1 MIYPK
6 ILAILDIQTCNYVN
20 YKGEIHMKR
29 IMQSTLALAIA
40 MTFSVAT
47 VKAQELEEIIVTAT
61 KKEESLQ
68 DISVSVT
75 VIDGELIEKAAVNSL
90 QDLGRYIPNFSVSEN
105 AISTIATM
113 RGISIGSNQ
122 SFEQS
127 VGLFVDGVHM
137 PKGRQFRTGMFDVER
152 VEVLRGPQGTLFGK
166 NTLTG
171 AINVVSAK
179 PVIGGDEISGR
190 ISTAITDQ
198 DSGTEIEGYLNIP
211 MSDSFAVRLSFQD
224 RDNDGL
230 IKNLYNNSTG
240 PSADET
246 MLRLS
251 ASYQPNDDLRI
262 DFKHTDGEH
271 IRTGSTSTPW
281 TFDAALPPTP
291 TAALG
296 FAVMGQVYPGYALA
310 VGTGN
315 QFTDENLG
323 FGTTQVLGNNPQ
335 GTDTNT
341 QDTSL
346 NISLDMENDMNLSL
360 VVGHSAYDYVDGLD
374 ADYGPLVLVSRDDWS
389 EFDKDSIEIR
399 LSSDQSKSV
408 RWTAG
413 LYWDSQMQ
421 DIDREV
427 HIDGNLGGVGNTLF
441 AAGILPAPTIL
452 ALTAAQATGAGLVNP
467 LPMPITLSTGVTY
480 MPGAPLI
487 GNGTCEVGP
496 IVTATLAAI
505 GQNQVFPPC
514 YFQSMFNQIGRLSNW
529 TQDTDSKAI
538 FAQVSMDIGD
548 DMELIMGARYVRE
561 RKAIDADVCVSQDT
575 LGISNCAGTTTA
587 PYPVV
592 QAILAGLY
600 DTHAHEFYDIQRES
614 DHWLPSIQ
622 IEKRLDDSNMVY
634 MSYNQGYKSGGF
646 NAAEDQ
652 NPEFKSVNGA
662 AVPQRTIPGIGFEYD
677 DETAQSFEIGGKHTL
692 ASNLRLNWAA
702 AHANYD
708 DQQVSTFQGTGFVV
722 GNAATSIVNTI
733 ELDLLWQ
740 ATENLRVA
748 VAAAWLDPKYD
759 EFTTGA
765 CTENQLAYFRALAGA
780 ANGYDAKKLTSA
792 VYGQNVVTPDGACK
806 VVWNGAGAYS
816 GGNQDL
822 SNRWNGSAKHSGSVI
837 MDYSDTLASGLEIFA
852 SVDMQFSD
860 TFISTGDL
868 DPIDTQEKL
877 KLFNAR
883 IGVRGES
890 WEMMV
895 YGNNLTDEIFAFGHY
910 DTPLLAGGHHIYQ
923 GPTKLVGARFTYD
936 F

>member
-40 MTFSVAT
+40 MTFSVGT

-68 DISVSVT
+68 DIAVSVT
-75 VIDGELIEKAAVNSL
+75 VIDGELIEKAAVNTL

-171 AINVVSAK
+171 AINVISAK
-179 PVIGGDEISGR
+179 PVIGADDISGR
-190 ISTAITDQ
+190 VSVAASDE
-198 DSGTEIEGYLNIP
+198 DSGTEIEGHLNIP
-211 MSDSFAVRLSFQD
+211 LSDAFAVRLSWQD
-224 RDNDGL
+224 RDNDGY
-230 IKNLYNNSTG
+230 IQNLYNGSTG
-240 PSADET
+240 PTADET

-281 TFDAALPPTP
+281 TFDQAMPPTP
-291 TAALG
+291 TSGLG
-296 FAVMGQVYPGYALA
+296 FAVMGLIYPGYAQA

-335 GTDTNT
+335 GTVTNT

-346 NISLDMENDMNLSL
+346 NISLDMENDMNLS
-360 VVGHSAYDYVDGLD
+360 VVIGHSAYDYVDGLD

-389 EFDKDSIEIR
+389 EYDKDSVELR
-399 LSSDQSKSV
+399 LSSDQSQSV
-408 RWTAG
+408 RWTVGA
-413 LYWDSQMQ
+413 YWDSQMQ

-427 HIDGNLGGVGNTLF
+427 HIDGNLGGVGTTLF
-441 AAGILPAPTIL
+441 QLGVLPTPSIM
-452 ALTAAQATGAGLVNP
+452 ALSPAQAAGAGLVNV
-467 LPMPITLSTGVTY
+467 LPFPVTLSNGITY
-480 MPGAPLI
+480 FPGMPLVA
-487 GNGTCEVGP
+487 NGTCEYGQL
-496 IVTATLAAI
+496 LAGFGA
-505 GQNQVFPPC
+505 GTFPPC
-514 YFQSMFNQIGRLSNW
+514 YFQTMFNQIGRLSNW
-529 TQDTDSKAI
+529 TQDTDAKAL
-538 FAQVSMDIGD
+538 FGQVSMDLAD
-548 DMELIMGARYVRE
+548 DMELTMGVRYVRE
-561 RKAIDADVCVSQDT
+561 RKVINADVCVSQDT
-575 LGISNCAGTTTA
+575 LGISNCAGTTTN

-592 QAILAGLY
+592 QAILGSLY
-600 DTHAHEFYDIQRES
+600 DTWAHEFYDVQRET

-622 IEKRLDDSNMVY
+622 LEKRLNENNMIYV
-634 MSYNQGYKSGGF
+634 SYSQGYKSGGF
-646 NAAEDQ
+646 NAADDQ
-652 NPEFKSVNGA
+652 NPAFADVNG
-662 AVPQRTIPGIGFEYD
+662 VKTPLRTVPGIGFEYD
-677 DETAQSFEIGGKHTL
+677 DETADSFEIGGKHTL
-692 ASNLRLNWAA
+692 ARNLRLNWAA

-722 GNAATSIVNTI
+722 GNAATSVVNTI
-733 ELDLLWQ
+733 EMDLLWQ

-765 CTENQLAYFRALAGA
+765 CTETQYAYFRAIAGP
-780 ANGYDAKKLTSA
+780 ANGYDAKALTSA
-792 VYGQNVVTPDGACK
+792 VYGQNVTTPDGACK
-806 VVWNGAGAYS
+806 VVWNGAGAYA

-822 SNRWNGSAKHSGSVI
+822 SNRWNGSAKYSGSMIV
-837 MDYSDTLASGLEIFA
+837 DYTNTLANGMEFFA
-852 SVDMQFSD
+852 SVDMQFTD

-877 KLFNAR
+877 ELFNAR
-883 IGVRGES
+883 IGVRSDS
-890 WEMMV
+890 WELMV
-895 YGNNLTDEIFAFGHY
+895 YGNNLTDEVFAFGHY

-923 GPTKLVGARFTYD
+923 GPTRIVGARLTYD

>member
-1 MIYPK
+1 LIYPK
-6 ILAILDIQTCNYVN
+6 ILAILDIQLCNYVN

-29 IMQSTLALAIA
+29 IMQSTLALAIV
-40 MTFSVAT
+40 MTFGVVT

-68 DISVSVT
+68 DIAVSVT

-171 AINVVSAK
+171 AINVLSAK
-179 PVIGGDEISGR
+179 PVIGADDISGR
-190 ISTAITDQ
+190 VSIAASDE
-198 DSGTEIEGYLNIP
+198 DSGTEIEGHLNIP
-211 MSDSFAVRLSFQD
+211 LSDSFAVRLAWQD
-224 RDNDGL
+224 RDNDGY
-230 IKNLYNNSTG
+230 IQNLYNGRTG
-240 PSADET
+240 PTADET

-271 IRTGSTSTPW
+271 TRTGSTSTPW
-281 TFDAALPPTP
+281 TFDQAMPPTP
-291 TAALG
+291 TSGLG
-296 FAVMGQVYPGYALA
+296 FAVMGLFYPGYAQA

-335 GTDTNT
+335 GTVTNT

-346 NISLDMENDMNLSL
+346 NVSLDMENDMNLSL
-360 VVGHSAYDYVDGLD
+360 VIGHSAYDYVDGLD

-389 EFDKDSIEIR
+389 EYDKDSVELR
-399 LSSDQSKSV
+399 LSSDQSQSV

-427 HIDGNLGGVGNTLF
+427 IIDGNLGGVGTQLF
-441 AAGILPAPTIL
+441 LAGILPGPSIM
-452 ALTAAQATGAGLVNP
+452 ALNGAQAAGAGLVNV
-467 LPMPITLSTGVTY
+467 LPIPWASSHGITY
-480 MPGAPLI
+480 MPRMPLV
-487 GNGTCEVGP
+487 GNPGCEYGQLLS
-496 IVTATLAAI
+496 AF
-505 GQNQVFPPC
+505 GQNFPPC
-514 YFQSMFNQIGRLSNW
+514 YFQTIFNQIGRLSDW
-529 TQDTDSKAI
+529 TQDTDAKAV
-538 FAQVSMDIGD
+538 FGQVSMDIAD
-548 DMELIMGARYVRE
+548 DMELTMGVRYVRE
-561 RKAIDADVCVSQDT
+561 RKAIEARTCVSQDT
-575 LGISNCAGTTTA
+575 LGVSNCAGTYTN

-592 QAILAGLY
+592 QAILGSLY
-600 DTHAHEFYDIQRES
+600 DTWAHEFSGIQRES
-614 DHWLPSIQ
+614 EHWLPSIQ
-622 IEKRLDDSNMVY
+622 LEKRLDENNMIYV
-634 MSYNQGYKSGGF
+634 SYSTGYKSGGY
-646 NAAEDQ
+646 NAADDQ
-652 NPEFKSVNGA
+652 NPAFKDINGVKTA
-662 AVPQRTIPGIGFEYD
+662 LRTTPGIGFEYD
-677 DETAQSFEIGGKHTL
+677 DETADSIEIGGKHTL
-692 ASNLRLNWAA
+692 ARNLRLNWAA

-722 GNAATSIVNTI
+722 GNAASSVVNTI
-733 ELDLLWQ
+733 EMDLLWQ

-765 CTENQLAYFRALAGA
+765 CTETQYAYFRGVAGP
-780 ANGYDAKKLTSA
+780 ANGYDAKNLTSA
-792 VYGQNVVTPDGACK
+792 VYGQDLTTPDGACK
-806 VVWNGAGAYS
+806 VVWNGAGSYA

-822 SNRWNGSAKHSGSVI
+822 SNRWNGSAKYSGSMI
-837 MDYSDTLASGLEIFA
+837 IDYTNSLANGMEFFA
-852 SVDMQFSD
+852 SVDMQFTD

-877 KLFNAR
+877 ELFNAR
-883 IGVRGES
+883 VGLRSDS
-890 WEMMV
+890 WELMV

-923 GPTKLVGARFTYD
+923 GPTRIVGARLTYD